1 MAAATWAARTL
12 YAAAKLGL
20 ADQLS
25 SGLKSAA
32 EIAAPMHA
40 HAPSLHRLMRTLASL
55 GIDTLLCSKGGFR
68 LARVVPTS
76 SAAPASWKRCWLEQ
90 VAING
95 LTHRGKQHLYSI
107 MSAAGEKI
115 GGHDS
120 CLLRHCDWCLEG

>member
-25 SGLKSAA
+25 SGPKSAA

-55 GIDTLLCSKGGFR
+55 GIDTLF
-68 LARVVPTS
+68 LARAASGLLVSCQPVQR
-76 SAAPASWKRCWLEQ
+76 SALWKRCWLEQ

-107 MSAAGEKI
+107 ILSAAREKI

-120 CLLRHCDWCLEG
+120 SSATFCD